1 MPDPMTDQT
10 PTDTPQLTGVALIST
25 EPPTGLRITHG
36 RIPTA
41 DLPRLR
47 AAVDSTRTAALG
59 LAYGEWADITLIVG
73 RHNGGRPQPEVL
85 TARPEDVDA
94 LRALV
99 LELDR

>member
-1 MPDPMTDQT
+1 MTET
-10 PTDTPQLTGVALIST
+10 PTLTGVALLAT

-41 DLPRLR
+41 DVPRIR
-47 AAVDSTRTAALG
+47 AALDDARKAALG
-59 LAYGEWADITLIVG
+59 LGYGEWADVMIVVG
-73 RHNGGRPQPEVL
+73 RHDGGRPRPEAL
-85 TARPEDVDA
+85 TARPEDVER

>member
-1 MPDPMTDQT
+1 MTDR
-10 PTDTPQLTGVALIST
+10 PAVPADVPLLTGVALIST

-41 DLPRLR
+41 DLPRIR
-47 AAVDSTRTAALG
+47 TAVDGARSAALG

-73 RHNGGRPQPEVL
+73 RHNGGRPQPEAL
-85 TARPEDVDA
+85 TARPEDVER